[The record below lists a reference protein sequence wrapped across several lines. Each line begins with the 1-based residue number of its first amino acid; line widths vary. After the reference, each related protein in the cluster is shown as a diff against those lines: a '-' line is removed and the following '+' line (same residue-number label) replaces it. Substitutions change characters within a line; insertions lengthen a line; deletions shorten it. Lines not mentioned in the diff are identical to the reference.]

1 LGAAVG
7 IRGLQVLNVHTG
19 QLGATIDLV
28 TLIQVDAGQ
37 HDGGY
42 VVGQERDECGK
53 HDVPHVAI
61 RTDVRPG
68 EDGNRRT
75 SDSSNVMAGN
85 TRPGH
90 LLSIFESLICN
101 MMKPMQMAMRNTKNT
116 TANIVAPIMITLLA

>member
-1 LGAAVG
+1 MGAAVG

-53 HDVPHVAI
+53 HDAA
-61 RTDVRPG
+61 
-68 EDGNRRT
+68 T

>member
-1 LGAAVG
+1 MGAAVG

-53 HDVPHVAI
+53 HDVPPMSALAKTVIAA
-61 RTDVRPG
+61 
-68 EDGNRRT
+68 T

-116 TANIVAPIMITLLA
+116 TANIVAPIMITRLA

>member
-1 LGAAVG
+1 MVDTLLDRNAMNAESTTFHMLPYAPMSALAKTVIAA
-7 IRGLQVLNVHTG
+7 
-19 QLGATIDLV
+19 
-28 TLIQVDAGQ
+28 
-37 HDGGY
+37 
-42 VVGQERDECGK
+42 
-53 HDVPHVAI
+53 
-61 RTDVRPG
+61 
-68 EDGNRRT
+68 T